1 MKDELEAE
9 LTAAGALG
17 DDDLDI
23 AGVAL
28 TLALLDHPHKDR
40 SKYVS
45 ELDALTDATREALAK
60 ADPAQAA
67 NADLVAMVLANI
79 VEGRFSYRGDNEAY
93 DDLRNAD
100 LTEVIDRRKGLPV
113 ALGIIYLHV
122 ARELGLD
129 LKGLNFPGHFVLRL
143 QVGSQATIID
153 PFNRG
158 QTLNPADLLNLLR
171 SVEGQSARLAPEHH
185 AAVSARDILLR
196 LQNNILSRS
205 LGQGG
210 HERARDVITRMILFS
225 PARAGLRFEL
235 GRIEIYAGNLI
246 AAADAFTL
254 ARDMAGAQGE
264 GGLASMAS
272 EALRR
277 LKAKLN

>member
-1 MKDELEAE
+1 LSADLEAE
-9 LTAAGALG
+9 LKAAGALG
-17 DDDLDI
+17 DNELDI

-28 TLALLDHPHKDR
+28 TLALMDHPQKDR
-40 SKYVS
+40 TTYLS
-45 ELDALTDATREALAK
+45 ELGQLVDAARENLAK
-60 ADPAQAA
+60 ADESQLA
-67 NADLVAMVLANI
+67 NADLIAMVLANI
-79 VEGRFSYRGDNEAY
+79 VAGRFSYRGDNEAY

-129 LKGLNFPGHFVLRL
+129 LQGLNFPGHFVLRL
-143 QVGSQATIID
+143 QVGPQATIID

-171 SVEGQSARLAPEHH
+171 SVEGQGARLTPEHH
-185 AAVSARDILLR
+185 ASVSSRDILLR

-210 HERARDVITRMILFS
+210 HERAREIVNRMILFA
-225 PARAGLRFEL
+225 PQRAGLRFEL
-235 GRIEIYAGNLI
+235 GRIEIYASNML
-246 AAADAFTL
+246 AAAEAFTL
-254 ARDMAGAQGE
+254 ARDMATTQGE
-264 GGLASMAS
+264 QGLAGMAS

>member
-1 MKDELEAE
+1 MRNELEAE
-9 LTAAGALG
+9 LKAAGTLG
-17 DDDLDI
+17 DDELDI

-28 TLALLDHPHKDR
+28 TLALMDQPHKDR

-45 ELDALTDATREALAK
+45 ALDELVAATRDSLAK
-60 ADPAQAA
+60 ADTTQSA

-79 VEGRFSYRGDNEAY
+79 VAGRFSYRGDNEAY

-122 ARELGLD
+122 ARALDLD

-143 QVGSQATIID
+143 QVGPQATIID

-171 SVEGQSARLAPEHH
+171 SVEGESARLSPEHH
-185 AAVSARDILLR
+185 ASVSARDILLR

-205 LGQGG
+205 LNNGG
-210 HERARDVITRMILFS
+210 YEKAREIIARMILFA
-225 PARAGLRFEL
+225 PDRAGLRFEL
-235 GRIEIYAGNLI
+235 GRIEIYAGLLT

-254 ARDMAGAQGE
+254 ARDMAEAQGE
-264 GGLASMAS
+264 QALVTMSS

>member
-9 LTAAGALG
+9 LKAAGALG
-17 DDDLDI
+17 DDELDI

-28 TLALLDHPHKDR
+28 TLALLDHPYKDR
-40 SKYVS
+40 SKYLG
-45 ELDALTDATREALAK
+45 ELAALTDATREALDK
-60 ADPAQAA
+60 ADAKQAA
-67 NADLVAMVLANI
+67 DADLVAMVLANI
-79 VEGRFSYRGDNEAY
+79 IAGRFSYRGDNEAY

-122 ARELGLD
+122 ARTLGLD
-129 LKGLNFPGHFVLRL
+129 LRGLNFPGHFVLRL
-143 QVGSQATIID
+143 QVGPQATIID

-171 SVEGQSARLAPEHH
+171 SVEGPGARLTPDHH
-185 AAVSARDILLR
+185 TSVSARDILLR

-210 HERARDVITRMILFS
+210 HERAREVVTRMIAFA
-225 PARAGLRFEL
+225 PERAGLRFEL
-235 GRIEIYAGNLI
+235 GRIEIYASHMT
-246 AAADAFTL
+246 AAAAAFTL
-254 ARDMAGAQGE
+254 ARDMAEAQGE
-264 GGLASMAS
+264 QGLASMAS

-277 LKAKLN
+277 LRAKLN